1 MIHCRLT
8 VQIPDIKKTL
18 DTVLFLKSKQVCVC
32 VCVCVVCSVYVRMY
46 ACVCVF

>member
-32 VCVCVVCSVYVRMY
+32 ACVRVCVVL
-46 ACVCVF
+46 